1 MATDFQVTYY
11 EGLATRAGRLKA
23 AHADI
28 REAQRRQIERVS
40 TLTWSDIAAA
50 IRVLGMPQ
58 ASEDF
63 AAVMRAL
70 RAVVDERGYDN
81 AEECLQSLDIAAECA
96 EELRL
101 PDLPSEREQAD
112 ADARDRADNEL
123 DARRERECEAAEHY
137 ADVRSDE
144 AAREWFEARRDA

>member
-11 EGLATRAGRLKA
+11 QGLATRADRLKA

-28 REAQRRQIERVS
+28 RAAQRQQIERVS
-40 TLTWSDIAAA
+40 TLMWSDIAAA

-70 RAVVDERGYDN
+70 RAVVEREGYDN
-81 AEECLQSLDIAAECA
+81 AEELLQSLDIAAECA

-112 ADARDRADNEL
+112 ADARDRA
-123 DARRERECEAAEHY
+123 ERVY
-137 ADVRSDE
+137 
-144 AAREWFEARRDA
+144 EARRDV